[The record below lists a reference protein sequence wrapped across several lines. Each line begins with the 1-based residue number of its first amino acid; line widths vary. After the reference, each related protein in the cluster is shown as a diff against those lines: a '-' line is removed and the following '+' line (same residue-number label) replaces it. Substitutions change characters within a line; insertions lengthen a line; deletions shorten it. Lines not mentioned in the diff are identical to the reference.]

1 MKSKN
6 IFKVLI
12 IAILAVAMVTG
23 LSGCGN
29 YAAETLVTNT
39 KNITEEFDNILI
51 NTTTSDV
58 YFQPSTDGKVSVVC
72 RESKKV
78 YHSVTVEAGTLVID
92 EVDTRSDIEKLKT
105 NLSLFTRT
113 IIVYLPAGEYESLK
127 IELDTGDIDIP
138 HGYKFG
144 SVDIETDTGNVDFES
159 DTAVLEINTDT
170 GIIKVNDIAAE
181 SIKLDTETG
190 DVTIEDV
197 ICDRI
202 TVDTDTGDVNI
213 LYSTV
218 KEALTATTD
227 TGKIQ
232 LTEIGC
238 KKVSVTNETGKT
250 VLHSLIASEEISVNS
265 NVGDIKLHYS
275 DAPLIEL
282 TTTVGSVHATILS
295 DKQFEVSTDV
305 GKINVPASAGE
316 GVCRISTD
324 VGDITVIV
332 EKIITVE

>member
-6 IFKVLI
+6 IFKATITV
-12 IAILAVAMVTG
+12 ILALAMI
-23 LSGCGN
+23 LSLAGCGD
-29 YAAETLVTNT
+29 YAAETLITNT
-39 KNITEEFDNILI
+39 KNVTEEFDRILI

-78 YHSVTVEAGTLVID
+78 YHNVTVEAGTLVIG
-92 EVDTRSDIEKLKT
+92 EIDTRSDIEKLKT

-113 IIVYLPAGEYESLK
+113 IIVYLPLGEYEALD
-127 IELDTGDIDIP
+127 IELDTGNVDISD
-138 HGYKFG
+138 GYKFA
-144 SVDIETDTGNVDFES
+144 SVEIETDTGNVDFES
-159 DTAVLEINTDT
+159 DAAVLEINTDT
-170 GIIKVNDIAAE
+170 GIIKVNDITAE
-181 SIKLDTETG
+181 SIKLDTDIG
-190 DVTIEDV
+190 DVTLED
-197 ICDRI
+197 ITADRI
-202 TVDTDTGDVNI
+202 TVDTDTGDISI

-218 KEALTATTD
+218 KETLTATTD
-227 TGKIQ
+227 AGKIQ

-238 KKVSVTNETGKT
+238 NKLSVTNETGKT
-250 VLHSLIASEEISVNS
+250 VLHSLIAGEEITVNS

-275 DAPLIEL
+275 DSPLIDL
-282 TTTVGSVHATILS
+282 KTTVGSINATILS

-316 GVCRISTD
+316 EVCKISTE